1 MKKNVIAS
9 VAKQPLA
16 VISAACL
23 LVACGDTVE
32 NVYQSG
38 MEVVASADDL
48 PKCSKD
54 NEDEQI
60 IVKDEAS
67 IRICIAGDWVAL
79 EGVDGDYACKTEEL
93 KDGSGLKIVCNGD
106 SIGVVLNGSDGKD
119 GKSGKDGKDGTDGE
133 DGPNSRATPWRRIP
147 NVSRSRSIRWRAS
160 RRRARS

>member
-67 IRICIAGDWVAL
+67 IRICIAGD
-79 EGVDGDYACKTEEL
+79 
-93 KDGSGLKIVCNGD
+93 
-106 SIGVVLNGSDGKD
+106 
-119 GKSGKDGKDGTDGE
+119 
-133 DGPNSRATPWRRIP
+133 
-147 NVSRSRSIRWRAS
+147 
-160 RRRARS
+160 

>member
-48 PKCSKD
+48 R
-54 NEDEQI
+54 Q
-60 IVKDEAS
+60 V
-67 IRICIAGDWVAL
+67 IAGDVQIHNPTVGTNHAFQGL
-79 EGVDGDYACKTEEL
+79 TSAQIHCFNGGIADFQ
-93 KDGSGLKIVCNGD
+93 SLKIRKKFNSLQVPK
-106 SIGVVLNGSDGKD
+106 V
-119 GKSGKDGKDGTDGE
+119 E
-133 DGPNSRATPWRRIP
+133 DIAHQIDVISLCQFAHIKTSVMIC
-147 NVSRSRSIRWRAS
+147 IE
-160 RRRARS
+160 